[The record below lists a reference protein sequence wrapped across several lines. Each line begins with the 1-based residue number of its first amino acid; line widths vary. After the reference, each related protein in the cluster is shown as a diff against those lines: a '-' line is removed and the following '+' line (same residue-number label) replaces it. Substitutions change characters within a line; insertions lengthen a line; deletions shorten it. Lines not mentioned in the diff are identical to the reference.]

1 MFWFWIAAAF
11 IIGGNFGAIAM
22 AVVAVNRHRGHWDED
37 HL

>member
-22 AVVAVNRHRGHWDED
+22 AVIAMNKPRRWHED